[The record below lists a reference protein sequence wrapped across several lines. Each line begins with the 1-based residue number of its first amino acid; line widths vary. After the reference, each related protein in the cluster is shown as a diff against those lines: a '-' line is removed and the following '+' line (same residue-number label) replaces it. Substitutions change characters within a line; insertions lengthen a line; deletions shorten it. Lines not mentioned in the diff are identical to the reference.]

1 MKSFFSLSSLAQPLV
16 LSLYPT
22 HSRGKVP
29 LRANGANLPHRYAL
43 EASEI

>member
-1 MKSFFSLSSLAQPLV
+1 MKSFFSLSSLAQLLV
-16 LSLYPT
+16 LSLHPT